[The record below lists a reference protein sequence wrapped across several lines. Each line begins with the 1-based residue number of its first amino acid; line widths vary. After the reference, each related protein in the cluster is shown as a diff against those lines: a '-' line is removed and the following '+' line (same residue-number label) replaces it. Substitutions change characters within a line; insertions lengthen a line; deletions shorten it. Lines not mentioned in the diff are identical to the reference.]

1 MALPKLKRKYALWAK
16 VESSY
21 GVDPTPTISNSVLC
35 EGVDIKIVPAIIERD
50 DVSLPDL
57 SKCAHLIGKYYAEI
71 TFNCYLMGSG
81 DADGDVPPG
90 FGALF
95 KACSMLETVN
105 VGTSVVY
112 TPTSSAQESCTIW
125 CNKDGVMHKINGCVG
140 SWKLAG
146 AVGQMLKLSFAMKG
160 QLGAMPS
167 DVALSVGTSCLAIN
181 PPLLLGATFSY
192 GSWSSPL
199 ISSFAID
206 IANATTERDDVTEV
220 SGIAG
225 FFVSDRKPIVQFDPE
240 MVSVASRDVWGNFL
254 NLTESALAMSIGDTP
269 GNTVAIAAPKCVK
282 RAIPYGDRSGI
293 NTYALEAALIR
304 TSGDDELSITFT

>member
-1 MALPKLKRKYALWAK
+1 MALPKLTRKYALWSK
-16 VESSY
+16 VESVY
-21 GVDPTPTISNSVLC
+21 GVDPIPTIADAVLC

-57 SKCAHLIGKYYAEI
+57 SKCTHLIGKYYAEI

-90 FGALF
+90 FGPLF

-105 VGTSVVY
+105 TGVSVVY
-112 TPTSSAQESCTIW
+112 TPTSSNQESCTIY
-125 CNKDGVMHKINGCVG
+125 CNKDGILHKIHGCVG
-140 SWKLAG
+140 SWKLSG
-146 AVGQMLKLSFAMKG
+146 TIGQMLKINFSMKG
-160 QLGAMPS
+160 QLGDLPS
-167 DVALSVGTSCLAIN
+167 DVALTLGASCLAIN

-192 GSWSSPL
+192 GSWTSPM

-206 IANATTERDDVTEV
+206 IANATTEREDITEA

-240 MVSVASRDVWGNFL
+240 MVSVATRDVWTNFL
-254 NLTESALAMSIGDTP
+254 ALTESALAMTIGDTA

-282 RAIPYGDRSGI
+282 RAIPYGDRNGI
-293 NTYALEAALIR
+293 SKYDLEAALIR